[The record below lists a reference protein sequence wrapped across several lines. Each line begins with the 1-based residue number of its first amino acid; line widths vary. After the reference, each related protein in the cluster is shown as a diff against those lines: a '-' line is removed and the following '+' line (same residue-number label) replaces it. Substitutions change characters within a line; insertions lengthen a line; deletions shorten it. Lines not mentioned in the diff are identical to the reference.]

1 MSGQWPCYPFHLN
14 SISQCKASGPFIPYI
29 WTLFLSVRSVASLS
43 LVSER
48 LVVSAISLSLPSG
61 HHLSVSCQLA
71 PLSFSSGL
79 HLSVSGQSPFSPF
92 HLNATSSV
100 RPVALLSLLSG
111 LHFSVSGQ
119 WPYSPFHPNSIS
131 QCKAGGLSVLPSQC
145 KVSGLSIPS
154 VWTPSLCHVCGP
166 TIIHFH

>member
-14 SISQCKASGPFIPYI
+14 SISQCKASGPFIPSI

-48 LVVSAISLSLPSG
+48 LVVFAISLSLPSG
-61 HHLSVSCQLA
+61 HHLSVSCQVA

-100 RPVALLSLLSG
+100 RPVAPLSLLSG
-111 LHFSVSGQ
+111 VRVQGFMACISHTIHLVCSQDPVQHCTYSG
-119 WPYSPFHPNSIS
+119 SI
-131 QCKAGGLSVLPSQC
+131 
-145 KVSGLSIPS
+145 
-154 VWTPSLCHVCGP
+154 
-166 TIIHFH
+166 